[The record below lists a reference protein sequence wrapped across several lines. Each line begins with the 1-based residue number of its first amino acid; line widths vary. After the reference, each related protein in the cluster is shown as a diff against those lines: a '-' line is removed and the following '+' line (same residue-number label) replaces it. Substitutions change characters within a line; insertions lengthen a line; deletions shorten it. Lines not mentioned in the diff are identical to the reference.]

1 VVGLLVVCAT
11 ASALLTQGSA
21 YATGSTFTYVNHEQT
36 YTVPAGVTSVTI
48 NAVGAGGARTR

>member
-1 VVGLLVVCAT
+1 MGLLVVCAT